1 VSSRYLGFGYIVY
14 QICGAVFG
22 ALIAMGF
29 TNYGGELV
37 SNVDVAQSV
46 SAEFIGSFLFTFI
59 YLSQHDRRT
68 KVSEDVMVF
77 SLVVASTY
85 ITAIYLAGSTL
96 LGYSPLNPAIAI
108 GIYFS

>member
-1 VSSRYLGFGYIVY
+1 
-14 QICGAVFG
+14 VFG
-22 ALIAMGF
+22 ALIAMEF

-37 SNVDVAQSV
+37 LNVDVAQSV